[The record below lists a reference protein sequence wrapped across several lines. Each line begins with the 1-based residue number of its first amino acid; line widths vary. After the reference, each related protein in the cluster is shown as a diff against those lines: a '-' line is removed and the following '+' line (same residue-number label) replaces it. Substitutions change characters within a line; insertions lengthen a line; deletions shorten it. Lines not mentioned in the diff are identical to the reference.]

1 CARIRSPIEDALN
14 RLDRYQAAAELSRRT
29 SRIVYT
35 LAKRL
40 KAQMAELDQKPF
52 QNHSDHDT
60 PHHPGITIR
69 LISQR
74 TAYSIRSL
82 KVIQPHVQ
90 RIVSARKKVEEQM
103 SKILNQEL
111 VQLDLPMLSTSF
123 QTAYN
128 LSILVRSVGS
138 LLFELTDLVA
148 KKNELA
154 LNLNSL
160 AKEAV
165 ANVLVINR
173 ERGLSPHRTFYH
185 TGHVHYGL
193 DQRGL
198 INDLSTSGVKSG
210 ERYST
215 VFWTNLGSASSKES
229 RETLRNFRYTYGRH
243 ITPEISLTLR
253 AIIALE
259 NIYLN
264 QSVSKMNEAANNSRV
279 DKLTT
284 TVNNGI
290 DAARFDTLLPRSVT
304 GESQEVIKNYF
315 KQMKSRIISN
325 YQLKSLVGPVAT
337 TSQITH
343 IEICNTLSDLSCI
356 LLRSIRGIKKII
368 YSPIE
373 LTEKI
378 QTGMISPLVVSTKQ
392 DLNMIASMMHNHSRP
407 PPSFNSTT
415 NQLKLH
421 ASLITPSAGLVKIRL
436 ARDLAELEFEVLLL
450 LLLLLL
456 LVMACLFIN

>member
-1 CARIRSPIEDALN
+1 MNALN

-60 PHHPGITIR
+60 PHPGITIR

-198 INDLSTSGVKSG
+198 INDLSTSGVK
-210 ERYST
+210 
-215 VFWTNLGSASSKES
+215 VLPQVKES
-229 RETLRNFRYTYGRH
+229 GNSKNFELYRTNVTDESSTSITIIPRIFNET
-243 ITPEISLTLR
+243 
-253 AIIALE
+253 
-259 NIYLN
+259 
-264 QSVSKMNEAANNSRV
+264 
-279 DKLTT
+279 
-284 TVNNGI
+284 
-290 DAARFDTLLPRSVT
+290 FDTHMDD
-304 GESQEVIKNYF
+304 I
-315 KQMKSRIISN
+315 
-325 YQLKSLVGPVAT
+325 
-337 TSQITH
+337 
-343 IEICNTLSDLSCI
+343 
-356 LLRSIRGIKKII
+356 
-368 YSPIE
+368 
-373 LTEKI
+373 
-378 QTGMISPLVVSTKQ
+378 
-392 DLNMIASMMHNHSRP
+392 
-407 PPSFNSTT
+407 
-415 NQLKLH
+415 
-421 ASLITPSAGLVKIRL
+421 
-436 ARDLAELEFEVLLL
+436 
-450 LLLLLL
+450 
-456 LVMACLFIN
+456 

>member
-1 CARIRSPIEDALN
+1 MLTRFLCARIRSPIEDALN

-52 QNHSDHDT
+52 QN
-60 PHHPGITIR
+60 
-69 LISQR
+69 L
-74 TAYSIRSL
+74 
-82 KVIQPHVQ
+82 IQPHVQ
-90 RIVSARKKVEEQM
+90 RIVSAQKKVEEQM

-173 ERGLSPHRTFYH
+173 ERGLSPHQTFYH

-229 RETLRNFRYTYGRH
+229 RETLRK
-243 ITPEISLTLR
+243 ISLTLR

-315 KQMKSRIISN
+315 KQMKSRVELIKQESTYKLFFFDSTNLIRFHYFDMNDQIISN

-356 LLRSIRGIKKII
+356 LVGSIAEEYQRGSK
-368 YSPIE
+368 
-373 LTEKI
+373 
-378 QTGMISPLVVSTKQ
+378 
-392 DLNMIASMMHNHSRP
+392 R
-407 PPSFNSTT
+407 
-415 NQLKLH
+415 
-421 ASLITPSAGLVKIRL
+421 
-436 ARDLAELEFEVLLL
+436 
-450 LLLLLL
+450 
-456 LVMACLFIN
+456 

>member
-1 CARIRSPIEDALN
+1 
-14 RLDRYQAAAELSRRT
+14 
-29 SRIVYT
+29 
-35 LAKRL
+35 
-40 KAQMAELDQKPF
+40 
-52 QNHSDHDT
+52 
-60 PHHPGITIR
+60 
-69 LISQR
+69 
-74 TAYSIRSL
+74 
-82 KVIQPHVQ
+82 
-90 RIVSARKKVEEQM
+90 
-103 SKILNQEL
+103 
-111 VQLDLPMLSTSF
+111 
-123 QTAYN
+123 YN

-173 ERGLSPHRTFYH
+173 EQGLSPHRTFYH

-229 RETLRNFRYTYGRH
+229 RETLRK
-243 ITPEISLTLR
+243 ISLTLR

-315 KQMKSRIISN
+315 KQMKSRVELIKQESTYKLFFFDSTNLIRFHYFDMNDQIISN

-356 LLRSIRGIKKII
+356 LVGSIAEEYQRGSK
-368 YSPIE
+368 
-373 LTEKI
+373 
-378 QTGMISPLVVSTKQ
+378 
-392 DLNMIASMMHNHSRP
+392 R
-407 PPSFNSTT
+407 
-415 NQLKLH
+415 
-421 ASLITPSAGLVKIRL
+421 
-436 ARDLAELEFEVLLL
+436 
-450 LLLLLL
+450 
-456 LVMACLFIN
+456 

>member
-1 CARIRSPIEDALN
+1 
-14 RLDRYQAAAELSRRT
+14 
-29 SRIVYT
+29 
-35 LAKRL
+35 
-40 KAQMAELDQKPF
+40 
-52 QNHSDHDT
+52 
-60 PHHPGITIR
+60 
-69 LISQR
+69 
-74 TAYSIRSL
+74 
-82 KVIQPHVQ
+82 
-90 RIVSARKKVEEQM
+90 M

-229 RETLRNFRYTYGRH
+229 RETLRK
-243 ITPEISLTLR
+243 ISLTLQ

-356 LLRSIRGIKKII
+356 LVGSIAEEYQRGSK
-368 YSPIE
+368 
-373 LTEKI
+373 
-378 QTGMISPLVVSTKQ
+378 
-392 DLNMIASMMHNHSRP
+392 R
-407 PPSFNSTT
+407 
-415 NQLKLH
+415 
-421 ASLITPSAGLVKIRL
+421 
-436 ARDLAELEFEVLLL
+436 
-450 LLLLLL
+450 
-456 LVMACLFIN
+456 

>member
-1 CARIRSPIEDALN
+1 MNALN

-165 ANVLVINR
+165 AN
-173 ERGLSPHRTFYH
+173 
-185 TGHVHYGL
+185 
-193 DQRGL
+193 
-198 INDLSTSGVKSG
+198 
-210 ERYST
+210 
-215 VFWTNLGSASSKES
+215 GSASSKES
-229 RETLRNFRYTYGRH
+229 RETLRTSNFIAQTLPTNH
-243 ITPEISLTLR
+243 PHLLQSFQESLTRLSIHIWTTYNTR
-253 AIIALE
+253 DQL
-259 NIYLN
+259 NI
-264 QSVSKMNEAANNSRV
+264 
-279 DKLTT
+279 
-284 TVNNGI
+284 
-290 DAARFDTLLPRSVT
+290 
-304 GESQEVIKNYF
+304 
-315 KQMKSRIISN
+315 
-325 YQLKSLVGPVAT
+325 
-337 TSQITH
+337 TS
-343 IEICNTLSDLSCI
+343 DY
-356 LLRSIRGIKKII
+356 SIRK
-368 YSPIE
+368 Y
-373 LTEKI
+373 
-378 QTGMISPLVVSTKQ
+378 
-392 DLNMIASMMHNHSRP
+392 
-407 PPSFNSTT
+407 
-415 NQLKLH
+415 
-421 ASLITPSAGLVKIRL
+421 
-436 ARDLAELEFEVLLL
+436 
-450 LLLLLL
+450 
-456 LVMACLFIN
+456 LFKSIGV

>member
-1 CARIRSPIEDALN
+1 
-14 RLDRYQAAAELSRRT
+14 
-29 SRIVYT
+29 
-35 LAKRL
+35 
-40 KAQMAELDQKPF
+40 
-52 QNHSDHDT
+52 
-60 PHHPGITIR
+60 
-69 LISQR
+69 
-74 TAYSIRSL
+74 
-82 KVIQPHVQ
+82 
-90 RIVSARKKVEEQM
+90 M

-229 RETLRNFRYTYGRH
+229 RETLRTSNFIAQTLPTNH
-243 ITPEISLTLR
+243 PHLLQSFQESLTRLSIHIWTTYNTR
-253 AIIALE
+253 DQL
-259 NIYLN
+259 NI
-264 QSVSKMNEAANNSRV
+264 
-279 DKLTT
+279 
-284 TVNNGI
+284 
-290 DAARFDTLLPRSVT
+290 
-304 GESQEVIKNYF
+304 
-315 KQMKSRIISN
+315 
-325 YQLKSLVGPVAT
+325 
-337 TSQITH
+337 TS
-343 IEICNTLSDLSCI
+343 DY
-356 LLRSIRGIKKII
+356 SIRK
-368 YSPIE
+368 Y
-373 LTEKI
+373 
-378 QTGMISPLVVSTKQ
+378 
-392 DLNMIASMMHNHSRP
+392 
-407 PPSFNSTT
+407 
-415 NQLKLH
+415 
-421 ASLITPSAGLVKIRL
+421 
-436 ARDLAELEFEVLLL
+436 
-450 LLLLLL
+450 
-456 LVMACLFIN
+456 LFKSIGV

>member
-1 CARIRSPIEDALN
+1 MNALN

-165 ANVLVINR
+165 AN
-173 ERGLSPHRTFYH
+173 
-185 TGHVHYGL
+185 
-193 DQRGL
+193 
-198 INDLSTSGVKSG
+198 
-210 ERYST
+210 
-215 VFWTNLGSASSKES
+215 GSASSKES
-229 RETLRNFRYTYGRH
+229 RETLRK
-243 ITPEISLTLR
+243 ISLTLR

-315 KQMKSRIISN
+315 KQMKSRVELIKQESTYKLFFFDSTN
-325 YQLKSLVGPVAT
+325 L
-337 TSQITH
+337 
-343 IEICNTLSDLSCI
+343 
-356 LLRSIRGIKKII
+356 IRFH
-368 YSPIE
+368 Y
-373 LTEKI
+373 
-378 QTGMISPLVVSTKQ
+378 
-392 DLNMIASMMHNHSRP
+392 
-407 PPSFNSTT
+407 
-415 NQLKLH
+415 
-421 ASLITPSAGLVKIRL
+421 LI
-436 ARDLAELEFEVLLL
+436 
-450 LLLLLL
+450 
-456 LVMACLFIN
+456 

>member
-1 CARIRSPIEDALN
+1 
-14 RLDRYQAAAELSRRT
+14 
-29 SRIVYT
+29 
-35 LAKRL
+35 
-40 KAQMAELDQKPF
+40 
-52 QNHSDHDT
+52 
-60 PHHPGITIR
+60 
-69 LISQR
+69 
-74 TAYSIRSL
+74 
-82 KVIQPHVQ
+82 
-90 RIVSARKKVEEQM
+90 M

-173 ERGLSPHRTFYH
+173 EQGLSPHRTFYH

-229 RETLRNFRYTYGRH
+229 RETLRK
-243 ITPEISLTLR
+243 ISLTLR

-356 LLRSIRGIKKII
+356 LVGSIAEEYQRGSK
-368 YSPIE
+368 
-373 LTEKI
+373 
-378 QTGMISPLVVSTKQ
+378 
-392 DLNMIASMMHNHSRP
+392 R
-407 PPSFNSTT
+407 
-415 NQLKLH
+415 
-421 ASLITPSAGLVKIRL
+421 
-436 ARDLAELEFEVLLL
+436 
-450 LLLLLL
+450 
-456 LVMACLFIN
+456 

>member
-1 CARIRSPIEDALN
+1 
-14 RLDRYQAAAELSRRT
+14 
-29 SRIVYT
+29 
-35 LAKRL
+35 
-40 KAQMAELDQKPF
+40 
-52 QNHSDHDT
+52 
-60 PHHPGITIR
+60 
-69 LISQR
+69 
-74 TAYSIRSL
+74 
-82 KVIQPHVQ
+82 
-90 RIVSARKKVEEQM
+90 M

-173 ERGLSPHRTFYH
+173 ERGLSPHQTFYH

-315 KQMKSRIISN
+315 KQMKSRVELIKQESTYKLFFFDSTNLIRFHYFDMNDQIISN

-356 LLRSIRGIKKII
+356 LVGSIAEEYQRGSK
-368 YSPIE
+368 
-373 LTEKI
+373 
-378 QTGMISPLVVSTKQ
+378 
-392 DLNMIASMMHNHSRP
+392 R
-407 PPSFNSTT
+407 
-415 NQLKLH
+415 
-421 ASLITPSAGLVKIRL
+421 
-436 ARDLAELEFEVLLL
+436 
-450 LLLLLL
+450 
-456 LVMACLFIN
+456 